1 MGAVVTPPLPSMLSE
16 VSRTSRAPS
25 LHGHCPASSLRRA
38 HPSPSRRPPA
48 SHRWLWGPPDS
59 AAFAVGRGG
68 LLQLLDVSSSPC
80 RRSHPVGA
88 CRRIIQVRRPIPP
101 SPLNREA
108 QPPQLEFFGAATA
121 FTSVPVRGLTQ
132 PPCDGF

>member
-25 LHGHCPASSLRRA
+25 LHGHCPASSLLRP

-48 SHRWLWGPPDS
+48 SHRWLWGAPDS

-68 LLQLLDVSSSPC
+68 LL
-80 RRSHPVGA
+80 
-88 CRRIIQVRRPIPP
+88 
-101 SPLNREA
+101 
-108 QPPQLEFFGAATA
+108 
-121 FTSVPVRGLTQ
+121 TSVTARGLTHHPCNGFVDGLQ
-132 PPCDGF
+132 RLSFLPRCHPSYRALAFTLARLPPAEHVSFLWTHG